1 MRYLDLIKKALDL
14 PPDLF
19 PEQYY
24 HEAVTKNIEQAQ
36 SQAEAT
42 VKSIQ
47 QEAQQ
52 AINQQLSQQVA
63 SQLKGFQ
70 PPEIKPTY
78 TPNLEIKISD
88 PDRYAQEM
96 LNKTIQQ
103 AQSQAET
110 TVKSIQQETQQAI
123 SQQLN
128 QQVAS
133 QLKGFQLPEIK
144 PPAGVTDTTGKTIY
158 EWASGADA
166 EIPAGSKTTQLE
178 WGGGFSTQWEGGFSK
193 VGETPVGAVE
203 AKQTVVTNHENTID
217 CTKHSGE
224 TAKISSPK
232 EGTVAEKKEAVTKST
247 QKYTSA
253 TKQINQ
259 HKNEGLDK
267 FMPVIAGVAGLGAG
281 YLLGKRSAKKKMEQM
296 AASTPTKHKEVT
308 IARI

>member
-110 TVKSIQQETQQAI
+110 TVKSIQ
-123 SQQLN
+123 
-128 QQVAS
+128 
-133 QLKGFQLPEIK
+133 
-144 PPAGVTDTTGKTIY
+144 Y